1 MFQITR
7 WGLGLTQVNLISGP
21 YYRAI
26 ANSIMFLPAVA
37 SASRGTKMQSETKT
51 FMLAARRP
59 LVAGLAIYTRL
70 RRSEGAS
77 ERVVLQT
84 GLYGG
89 GR

>member
-1 MFQITR
+1 
-7 WGLGLTQVNLISGP
+7 
-21 YYRAI
+21 
-26 ANSIMFLPAVA
+26 MFLPVVA
-37 SASRGTKMQSETKT
+37 SASRGTKTQSETKT